1 VLFGLL
7 VEQTGPSPVSWQ
19 KVVLWKFVCG
29 VRHAIEGKKGRT
41 RKQEITTYLS
51 MCLLG
56 SLVLRKTLFLR
67 LQLQRLGS
75 NRPDLLPLLV
85 SVLLSYRRLD
95 ISDLR
100 LG

>member
-1 VLFGLL
+1 
-7 VEQTGPSPVSWQ
+7 
-19 KVVLWKFVCG
+19 
-29 VRHAIEGKKGRT
+29 
-41 RKQEITTYLS
+41 

>member
-1 VLFGLL
+1 
-7 VEQTGPSPVSWQ
+7 
-19 KVVLWKFVCG
+19 
-29 VRHAIEGKKGRT
+29 
-41 RKQEITTYLS
+41 

-67 LQLQRLGS
+67 LQLQHLGS
-75 NRPDLLPLLV
+75 NRPGLLGSLLPLLV